1 MTVKLWISSTVRR
14 NSDAD
19 ELLREFAEK
28 KGITGRDFNH
38 LCLLTEETLGMAGQ
52 LLHVYEGEL
61 RLEETAAGYEIILEA
76 DVRGNDG
83 ERAVPAANGLSRQPR
98 RKASWPRS
106 LK

>member
-38 LCLLTEETLGMAGQ
+38 LCLLTEETLGMAGTST
-52 LLHVYEGEL
+52 
-61 RLEETAAGYEIILEA
+61 TASSGWKRPRPDMRSSWKRTCAGMT
-76 DVRGNDG
+76 
-83 ERAVPAANGLSRQPR
+83 ANELSRQPR

>member
-38 LCLLTEETLGMAGQ
+38 LCLLTEETLG
-52 LLHVYEGEL
+52 E
-61 RLEETAAGYEIILEA
+61 
-76 DVRGNDG
+76 
-83 ERAVPAANGLSRQPR
+83 LSRQPR